1 MKKNRGITLI
11 ALIITVILLLIL
23 VGVSVNVIIKGNLF
37 RNAQKAVNGT
47 NAKIN
52 EQQTIMD
59 ELMNE
64 WDEIEKDY
72 CSHIWKDGEMLLQPT
87 CTTTGKK
94 QMVCENCGNL
104 LEVEI
109 PALGHNFV
117 NRVCTRC
124 GEKEPGCENHTF
136 GDWVITKNSTCV
148 AEGSKKRTCTVCG
161 VEEVETIP
169 ATGVHTYGEWQVTKQ
184 ATCTADGTKTK
195 TCTGCGTKQVETIPA
210 TGVHTYG
217 NWVISKQATCIAEGS
232 KKRTCAV
239 CGVEQVETIPAT
251 GVHTYGNWV
260 VTKQATC
267 TADGTRTKTCTGCGA
282 TQNQVIAKLGHNFV
296 NGTCTRCGEKELV
309 IGANIDYHEYISE
322 SGGTVSASYT
332 STKTTRGSTNS
343 SDSNTTYSVVKNSGI
358 QWIVLGEE
366 NGQIKITTKNI
377 VQPTRGGYTKG
388 NFKLLYLSGQKGY
401 ANFIDELNKISA
413 VYGKGKYADTTKFSS
428 SGGRSFKLEDLG
440 YGELTRIASYKYAR
454 HADGKIYR
462 YEANEIVDGTS
473 TTGGSYTTFNYMTL
487 DASNSTAET
496 TASHTWKS
504 LSTTANSY
512 VTMYQYVYS
521 GSLSLPTSVGNAD
534 TYYWLAS
541 RSFTFNDDNVYYY
554 AHFKGSIGLYGGNNM
569 YTSNGEI
576 RRNL

>member
-37 RNAQKAVNGT
+37 SNAQKAVDGT
-47 NAKIN
+47 NAKVN

-109 PALGHNFV
+109 PALGHNYV

-124 GEKEPGCENHTF
+124 GEKEPGCTTHTY
-136 GDWVITKNSTCV
+136 GDWVITKNATCV

-195 TCTGCGTKQVETIPA
+195 TCTGCG
-210 TGVHTYG
+210 
-217 NWVISKQATCIAEGS
+217 
-232 KKRTCAV
+232 
-239 CGVEQVETIPAT
+239 
-251 GVHTYGNWV
+251 
-260 VTKQATC
+260 
-267 TADGTRTKTCTGCGA
+267 A
-282 TQNQVIAKLGHNFV
+282 TQSQVIAKLGHNYV
-296 NGTCTRCGEKELV
+296 NGTCTKCGEKRELV
-309 IGANIDYHEYISE
+309 IGANINYHEYISE

-332 STKTTRGSTNS
+332 STKTTRGSTDS
-343 SDSNTTYSVVKNSGI
+343 SDSNATYSVVNNSGI

-377 VQPTRGGYTKG
+377 VQPTSGGYTSE
-388 NFKLLYLSGQKGY
+388 NFKYLRIQGQKGY
-401 ANFIDELNKISA
+401 ANFVDELNKISA
-413 VYGKGKYADTTKFSS
+413 VYGKGKYADTTKFST
-428 SGGRSFKLEDLG
+428 SGGRSFKMEDLG
-440 YGELTRIASYKYAR
+440 YGALTRTASYKYAR
-454 HADGKIYR
+454 HSDGKVYR
-462 YEANEIVDGTS
+462 YAANATVDGTS
-473 TTGGSYTTFNYMTL
+473 TTGGSYTTFNYMAL
-487 DASNSTAET
+487 DASNSTDET
-496 TASHTWKS
+496 SSSHTWKS

-512 VTMYQYVYS
+512 VTMYQYTYS
-521 GSLSLPTSVGNAD
+521 GRRTLSTEVSKAD

-541 RSFTFNDDNVYYY
+541 RSLNFSNNDVMYWARLVYTDGNDKRGNLYSSDGSNYY
-554 AHFKGSIGLYGGNNM
+554 PSDYGVRPVVYLKSDIQLSYDSSSGYTIGG
-569 YTSNGEI
+569 
-576 RRNL
+576 

>member
-37 RNAQKAVNGT
+37 SNAQKAVNGT
-47 NAKIN
+47 NAKVN

-72 CSHIWKDGEMLLQPT
+72 CSHNWKDGEILLQPT

-195 TCTGCGTKQVETIPA
+195 TCTGCG
-210 TGVHTYG
+210 
-217 NWVISKQATCIAEGS
+217 
-232 KKRTCAV
+232 
-239 CGVEQVETIPAT
+239 
-251 GVHTYGNWV
+251 
-260 VTKQATC
+260 
-267 TADGTRTKTCTGCGA
+267 A
-282 TQNQVIAKLGHNFV
+282 TQTEVIAKLGHNFV
-296 NGTCTRCGEKELV
+296 NRVCTRCGEKQELV
-309 IGANIDYHEYISE
+309 IGANINYHEYISE

-332 STKTTRGSTNS
+332 STKTTRGSTDS
-343 SDSNTTYSVVKNSGI
+343 SDSNATYSVVNNSGI

-366 NGQIKITTKNI
+366 NGQIKITTKNT
-377 VQPTRGGYTKG
+377 VQPTSGGYTKD
-388 NFKLLYLSGQKGY
+388 NFKYLRIQGQNGY
-401 ANFIDELNKISA
+401 TNFIDELNKISA
-413 VYGKGKYADTTKFSS
+413 VYGKGKYADTTKFST
-428 SGGRSFKLEDLG
+428 SGGRSFKMEDLG
-440 YGELTRIASYKYAR
+440 YGALTRTASYKYAR
-454 HADGKIYR
+454 HSDGKVYR
-462 YEANEIVDGTS
+462 YAANATVDGTS
-473 TTGGSYTTFNYMTL
+473 TEGGYYETFNYMAL
-487 DASNSTAET
+487 DASNSTEET
-496 TASHTWKS
+496 TSSHTWKS

-512 VTMYQYVYS
+512 VTMYQYTYS
-521 GSLSLPTSVGNAD
+521 GSKTLSSEIFKTD
-534 TYYWLAS
+534 EYYWLAS
-541 RSFTFNDDNVYYY
+541 RWLYY
-554 AHFKGSIGLYGGNNM
+554 AGDSV
-569 YTSNGEI
+569 SNYA
-576 RRNL
+576 RYCLFRWPR

>member
-37 RNAQKAVNGT
+37 SNAQKAVDGT
-47 NAKIN
+47 NAKVN

-109 PALGHNFV
+109 PALGHNYV

-136 GDWVITKNSTCV
+136 GDWVITKNATCV

-169 ATGVHTYGEWQVTKQ
+169 ATGVHTYGEWKVTKQ

-195 TCTGCGTKQVETIPA
+195 TCTGCG
-210 TGVHTYG
+210 
-217 NWVISKQATCIAEGS
+217 
-232 KKRTCAV
+232 
-239 CGVEQVETIPAT
+239 
-251 GVHTYGNWV
+251 
-260 VTKQATC
+260 
-267 TADGTRTKTCTGCGA
+267 A
-282 TQNQVIAKLGHNFV
+282 TQTEVIAKLGHNFV
-296 NGTCTRCGEKELV
+296 NRVCTRCGEKQELV
-309 IGANIDYHEYISE
+309 IGANINYHEYISE

-332 STKTTRGSTNS
+332 STKTTRGSTDS
-343 SDSNTTYSVVKNSGI
+343 SDSNATYSVVNNSGI

-377 VQPTRGGYTKG
+377 VQPTSGGYTSG
-388 NFKLLYLSGQKGY
+388 NFKYLRIQGQNGY
-401 ANFIDELNKISA
+401 TNFIDELNKISA
-413 VYGKGKYADTTKFSS
+413 VYGKGKYADTTKFST
-428 SGGRSFKLEDLG
+428 SGGRSFKMEDLG
-440 YGELTRIASYKYAR
+440 YGALTRTASYKYAR
-454 HADGKIYR
+454 HSDGKVYR
-462 YEANEIVDGTS
+462 YAANATVDGTS
-473 TTGGSYTTFNYMTL
+473 TTGGSYTTFNYMAF
-487 DASNSTAET
+487 DVSTTTEET
-496 TASHTWKS
+496 TSSHTWKS

-512 VTMYQYVYS
+512 VTMYQYTYS
-521 GSLSLPTSVGNAD
+521 GSQTLSTEVSKAD
-534 TYYWLAS
+534 THYWLAS
-541 RSFTFNDDNVYYY
+541 RYLDFSGNGVYCSARYVST
-554 AHFKGSIGLYGGNNM
+554 GGNCSTSGLYYSLGGGGYRCDGGVRPVVYLKSDIQLSYDSSSG
-569 YTSNGEI
+569 YTISE
-576 RRNL
+576 

>member
-37 RNAQKAVNGT
+37 SNAQKAVDGT
-47 NAKIN
+47 NAKVN

-72 CSHIWKDGEMLLQPT
+72 CSHNWKDGETLLEPT
-87 CTTTGKK
+87 CTEAGKK
-94 QMVCENCGNL
+94 QKVCENCGKL

-109 PALGHNFV
+109 PALGHNYE

-136 GDWVITKNSTCV
+136 GDWVITKNATCV

-169 ATGVHTYGEWQVTKQ
+169 ATGVHTYGEWKVTKQ

-195 TCTGCGTKQVETIPA
+195 TCTGCG
-210 TGVHTYG
+210 
-217 NWVISKQATCIAEGS
+217 
-232 KKRTCAV
+232 
-239 CGVEQVETIPAT
+239 
-251 GVHTYGNWV
+251 
-260 VTKQATC
+260 
-267 TADGTRTKTCTGCGA
+267 A
-282 TQNQVIAKLGHNFV
+282 TQSQVIAKLGHSFV
-296 NGTCTRCGEKELV
+296 NGKCSVCGETLI
-309 IGANIDYHEYISE
+309 IGANINYHEYVSE

-343 SDSNTTYSVVKNSGI
+343 SDSDATYSVVNNSGI

-377 VQPTRGGYTKG
+377 VQPTSGGYTSG
-388 NFKLLYLSGQKGY
+388 NFKYLMLQGQNGY
-401 ANFIDELNKISA
+401 TNSIDELNKISA
-413 VYGKGKYADTTKFSS
+413 VYGKGKYADTTKFST
-428 SGGRSFKLEDLG
+428 SGGRSFKMEDLG
-440 YGELTRIASYKYAR
+440 YGALTRTASYKYAR
-454 HADGKIYR
+454 HSDGKVYR
-462 YEANEIVDGTS
+462 YAANATVDGTS
-473 TTGGSYTTFNYMTL
+473 TTGGSYTTFNYMAL
-487 DASNSTAET
+487 DASNSTDET
-496 TASHTWKS
+496 SSSHTWKS

-512 VTMYQYVYS
+512 VTMYQYTYS
-521 GSLSLPTSVGNAD
+521 GSRTLSTEVSKAD
-534 TYYWLAS
+534 THYWLAS
-541 RSFTFNDDNVYYY
+541 RCLYYGYGDVGCGALNVDTAGRNY
-554 AHFKGSIGLYGGNNM
+554 GSALYNSRGVGTSINYGVRPVVYLKFDIQLSYDSSSGYTIGG
-569 YTSNGEI
+569 
-576 RRNL
+576 

>member
-37 RNAQKAVNGT
+37 SNAQKAVDGT
-47 NAKIN
+47 NAKVN

-64 WDEIEKDY
+64 WDEIEKDA
-72 CSHIWKDGEMLLQPT
+72 CSHKWKEGEILLQPT

-94 QMVCENCGNL
+94 QKVCENCGNL

-124 GEKEPGCENHTF
+124 GEKEPGCTTHTY
-136 GDWVITKNSTCV
+136 GDWVITKNATCV

-169 ATGVHTYGEWQVTKQ
+169 ATGEHTYGEWKVTKQ

-195 TCTGCGTKQVETIPA
+195 TCTGCG
-210 TGVHTYG
+210 
-217 NWVISKQATCIAEGS
+217 
-232 KKRTCAV
+232 
-239 CGVEQVETIPAT
+239 
-251 GVHTYGNWV
+251 
-260 VTKQATC
+260 
-267 TADGTRTKTCTGCGA
+267 A
-282 TQNQVIAKLGHNFV
+282 TQSQVIAKLGHNFV
-296 NGTCTRCGEKELV
+296 NRVCTRCGEKQELV
-309 IGANIDYHEYISE
+309 IGANINYHEYVSS

-332 STKTTRGSTNS
+332 STKTTRGSTDS
-343 SDSNTTYSVVKNSGI
+343 SDSNATYSVVNNSGI

-377 VQPTRGGYTKG
+377 VQPTSGGYTSG
-388 NFKLLYLSGQKGY
+388 NFKYLSLQGQNGY

-413 VYGKGKYADTTKFSS
+413 VYGKGKYADTTKFST
-428 SGGRSFKLEDLG
+428 SGGRSFKMEDLG
-440 YGELTRIASYKYAR
+440 YGALTRTASYKYAR
-454 HADGKIYR
+454 HSDGKVYR
-462 YEANEIVDGTS
+462 YAANEAVNGTS
-473 TTGGSYTTFNYMTL
+473 TTGGSDTTFNYMAF
-487 DASNSTAET
+487 DVSTTTEET
-496 TASHTWKS
+496 TSSHTWKS

-512 VTMYQYVYS
+512 VTMYQYTYS
-521 GSLSLPTSVGNAD
+521 GSRTLSTEVSKAD
-534 TYYWLAS
+534 THYWLAS
-541 RSFTFNDDNVYYY
+541 RSLYYSNDSVRYSARLVLTDGYNNDDNLYNSLGNRYSKYSGVRPVVYLKSDIQLSYDSSS
-554 AHFKGSIGLYGGNNM
+554 G
-569 YTSNGEI
+569 YTISE
-576 RRNL
+576 